1 MLSPISAPPTS
12 ISPEDH
18 AQLTSSTPS
27 SFSDIPPVLRWSDQV
42 EVELSSTNGG
52 WESWSS
58 PRSQGKL
65 YVTEESVAFIP
76 NPPST
81 IGFNLPY
88 TALTLHALT
97 PASSGGPAHLYCQV
111 DDSDATGVTGQVDRQ
126 VNGDAM
132 AEDEEEGE
140 DEAGE
145 DEYTVMR
152 EVRIYLS
159 DTSKLEP
166 LFQALSQCSALHDSL
181 LPNGEPSSFFGFGG
195 DESEGEDGQWDDAPE
210 DDDSTSG
217 PGRVEASF
225 DDKSQETGQD
235 EESQVVDQMERF
247 LSLVDWGDVKKP
259 DGWDI
264 RGH

>member
-1 MLSPISAPPTS
+1 MLSPIIAPPAS

-42 EVELSSTNGG
+42 EIELSSTNGG
-52 WESWSS
+52 WESWPS
-58 PRSQGKL
+58 PKSQGKL

-97 PASSGGPAHLYCQV
+97 PASSGGPAHLYCQI
-111 DDSDATGVTGQVDRQ
+111 DDSDAAGVSGQLDTQ

-132 AEDEEEGE
+132 AEDEEDDDDRAE
-140 DEAGE
+140 E
-145 DEYTVMR
+145 DEYTEMR

-159 DTSKLEP
+159 DISKLEP
-166 LFQALSQCSALHDSL
+166 LFQALSQCSALHASL

-210 DDDSTSG
+210 DDDSADG
-217 PGRVEASF
+217 PGRVNTAV
-225 DDKSQETGQD
+225 DDKSRENEQD
-235 EESQVVDQMERF
+235 QASQVVDQMERF
-247 LSLVDWGDVKKP
+247 LSLVDWRNVKKP
-259 DGWDI
+259 DGWDAS
-264 RGH
+264 GH